1 MIEIFAVDRMNVLQ
15 VHTFPSNYSLQ
26 SYGCR
31 YYPVYHGM
39 VSLSLLTSS
48 KYYSIDQN
56 HKGCNIPFI
65 VILLL

>member
-1 MIEIFAVDRMNVLQ
+1 MLDIEIFAVDRMNVLQ

-39 VSLSLLTSS
+39 VSVSLLTSS
-48 KYYSIDQN
+48 KY
-56 HKGCNIPFI
+56 
-65 VILLL
+65 